1 MFVLLTNI
9 RRVMQ
14 KEDSALPDEALT
26 AFMSHCSQRIGDA
39 YFRTPRNT
47 VTAFVNMLSVLD
59 QNPSIDWQSLIG
71 SVNVAEDHIDDE
83 DVNTDGDTNDE
94 LASFRL

>member
-1 MFVLLTNI
+1 MFILLSNI

-14 KEDSALPDEALT
+14 SDDDVLPDDALT
-26 AFMSHCSQRIGDA
+26 AFMAHCSQRIGDA

-47 VTAFVNMLSVLD
+47 VTAFVNMLSILA
-59 QNPSIDWQSLIG
+59 QNPDVNWRSLIG
-71 SVNVAEDHIDDE
+71 SVDVSED
-83 DVNTDGDTNDE
+83 NTDGVGVSDNGETDDE